1 MSQPIGSG
9 TKILRIFFRLRA
21 LQGSSAGGLGD
32 LDRAREHRRYLR
44 AGSEGNPEIVLD
56 EAAGNVLHKQLDA
69 LFAWAEGNNTDA
81 VALAREAVSL
91 ERALPFRYGPP
102 RIVKPTAEM
111 LGDILL
117 KLDRAEEA
125 VAAYQD
131 QLSRT
136 PHRTVALLGLARAA
150 KAAGDSA
157 EASNA
162 YRQLTQIWHA
172 ANHDVPGY
180 AEAIEGAK
188 KR

>member
-1 MSQPIGSG
+1 MVSLQS
-9 TKILRIFFRLRA
+9 LSANERQVVFECLRA
-21 LQGSSAGGLGD
+21 A
-32 LDRAREHRRYLR
+32 
-44 AGSEGNPEIVLD
+44 SEGNPEIVLD
-56 EAAGNVLHKQLDA
+56 ETALNVLHKQLDA
-69 LFAWAEGNNTDA
+69 LFARAAEDN
-81 VALAREAVSL
+81 EKAVSL
-91 ERALPFRYGPP
+91 AQEAVTLELELPFQYGPP

-111 LGDILL
+111 LGDMLL
-117 KLDRAEEA
+117 VLDRAEEA

-136 PHRTVALLGLARAA
+136 PRRTAALLGLARAS

-157 EASNA
+157 KASNA

-172 ANHDVPGY
+172 AKPDVPGY